1 VDSPYPIVIEPARI
15 IIAGSRTIN
24 EYELIER
31 WMDHYTR
38 FIINDRECEVV
49 SGGADGP
56 DTLGELWAKRNGLPV
71 VPFPV
76 NWYPKGKFHNGAA
89 FMRNIRMAKYGTH
102 LVAFWDTVS
111 TGTKQM
117 IDQARLRNLYVRVV
131 EVEI

>member
-1 VDSPYPIVIEPARI
+1 MDSPYPIVIEPARI

-38 FIINDRECEVV
+38 FILNDRECEVV
-49 SGGADGP
+49 SGCADGP
-56 DTLGELWAKRNGLPV
+56 DTLGELWAKRNGLHV

-89 FMRNIRMAKYGTH
+89 FMRNR
-102 LVAFWDTVS
+102 
-111 TGTKQM
+111 
-117 IDQARLRNLYVRVV
+117 
-131 EVEI
+131 

>member
-1 VDSPYPIVIEPARI
+1 MIEPARI

-56 DTLGELWAKRNGLPV
+56 DTLGELWAQRNGLPIV
-71 VPFPV
+71 RFPV
-76 NWYPKGKFHNGAA
+76 NWIVKGKFHKGAA
-89 FMRNIRMAKYGTH
+89 FIRNIRMAEYGTH

-111 TGTKQM
+111 HGTKQM
-117 IDQARLRNLYVRVV
+117 IDQARLRGLNVKVV